1 MPKLRKRNA
10 VRPSGITKRQT
21 VSLADVRM
29 SAMRPFAYGRSR
41 PRSQQRMAPLTLAAV
56 HRPASETLPCAPSF
70 GGMAAEIVARV
81 ISTVPSP
88 QWGQQYSS
96 AWPPHLLC
104 RGALFNLSEKL
115 TAALTALKSLYAG
128 EVVVSEERR
137 DERHQLPA
145 LWARWWTLICWWF
158 NQVDGRN
165 SIVKLTV
172 GVRAVLVSQNLH
184 ITGIIANG
192 S

>member
-1 MPKLRKRNA
+1 
-10 VRPSGITKRQT
+10 
-21 VSLADVRM
+21 
-29 SAMRPFAYGRSR
+29 
-41 PRSQQRMAPLTLAAV
+41 MAPLTLAAV

-88 QWGQQYSS
+88 QWGTTV
-96 AWPPHLLC
+96 LLCLAPTFTC

-115 TAALTALKSLYAG
+115 TAALTALESLYAG